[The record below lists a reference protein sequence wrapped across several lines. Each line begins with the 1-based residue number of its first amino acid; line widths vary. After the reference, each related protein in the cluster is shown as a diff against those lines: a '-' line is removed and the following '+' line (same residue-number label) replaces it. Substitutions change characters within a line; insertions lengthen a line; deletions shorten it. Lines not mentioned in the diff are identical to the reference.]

1 MQILSLAD
9 SVCINQNESGLCLTL
24 SSQKRKQHFLS
35 KKQQVF
41 PRGPEDIYRQMLSQ
55 AEVRN
60 TKLDDLSPFYWDL
73 YSDHQHPVRR
83 RTQQH
88 SAVQLCTTY

>member
-1 MQILSLAD
+1 MQIWSLAD

-41 PRGPEDIYRQMLSQ
+41 PIGPEDIYRQMVSH
-55 AEVRN
+55 AEVTN
-60 TKLDDLSPFYWDL
+60 TQLDDLSPLYWDL

-88 SAVQLCTTY
+88 SAVQLGMY